1 MLHSNQSFKKKFNT
15 LLIVAFRKDTGLK
28 QIIGTDTIHNS
39 KKLIKTKNKHQT
51 GKCVPCNSTRCI
63 CCQQRISATT
73 FKSNQTNKPFEFYHR
88 VKCQSSFVIYLL
100 EYYICN
106 IQYVGKS
113 ETPFNISLNNHRE
126 DAKNPNAIPVFKHF
140 NRHDNDFNIRRK
152 IIIIKYD
159 INWDIKR
166 NTKTAIKVLVNKTW
180 NFGATWSK
188 SRLRLRPHAFCWST
202 IPQNNWSPSSSASS
216 SLSFS
221 LLTNKHDNKEHKP
234 QYN

>member
-1 MLHSNQSFKKKFNT
+1 MLHSNQSFKKNFNT

-39 KKLIKTKNKHQT
+39 KKPIKTKNKHQT

-140 NRHDNDFNIRRK
+140 NRHDNTLTFVEK
-152 IIIIKYD
+152 
-159 INWDIKR
+159 
-166 NTKTAIKVLVNKTW
+166 
-180 NFGATWSK
+180 
-188 SRLRLRPHAFCWST
+188 
-202 IPQNNWSPSSSASS
+202 
-216 SLSFS
+216 SLSS
-221 LLTNKHDNKEHKP
+221 NATLTETLKEILK
-234 QYN
+234 QR